1 MRRLFKPFFKAPK
14 KDTKIEVPS
23 LPADLPYSD
32 FNYIVNR
39 GYLAKKI
46 GQYLELNNI
55 EADQLFYLSLSK
67 ESFST
72 FNKEN
77 KKDYILYLSE
87 QLLKWHDQQQ
97 DISQKVKE
105 LPLNNY
111 LQNVLLK
118 TYEIHKKDIFVAG
131 VTSAPNTEKV
141 DGEWEIYRD
150 VMNAATQG
158 QFLLISEAEIGKY
171 KIGIELCEWKII
183 GRQDIPLC
191 RKIAKERLEAR
202 NFNKSK
208 IMSWL
213 LVLSE
218 AITNI
223 IKHAEQGKMT
233 ILESKENNE
242 IRFVIED
249 KGPGF
254 PLKEL
259 PKNTLL
265 AGYSTKNSM
274 GQGFTL
280 MMKMAKQVL
289 LCSTPKGSTLI
300 LIFDSSR
307 EKAGVVNAT
316 C

>member
-1 MRRLFKPFFKAPK
+1 
-14 KDTKIEVPS
+14 
-23 LPADLPYSD
+23 
-32 FNYIVNR
+32 
-39 GYLAKKI
+39 
-46 GQYLELNNI
+46 
-55 EADQLFYLSLSK
+55 
-67 ESFST
+67 
-72 FNKEN
+72 
-77 KKDYILYLSE
+77 SE
-87 QLLKWHDQQQ
+87 QLLKWNDQQH

-105 LPLNNY
+105 LPLNSN

-118 TYEIHKKDIFVAG
+118 TYEIHKKDIFNG
-131 VTSAPNTEKV
+131 VTIAPINEKV

-150 VMNAATQG
+150 VINAATQG
-158 QFLLISEAEIGKY
+158 QFLLISEEEVNKY
-171 KIGIELCEWKII
+171 KKGIVLCESEII
-183 GRQDIPLC
+183 GRKDIPIC
-191 RKIAKERLEAR
+191 RNVAKERLEAH
-202 NFNKSK
+202 NFNKAK

-233 ILESKENNE
+233 ILESKESNE

-289 LCSTPKGSTLI
+289 LFTTPKGSTLI
-300 LIFDSSR
+300 LTFDSR

-316 C
+316 Y